1 MPIGIN
7 SRQIQ
12 YCSDFIQQFCC
23 ATFLK
28 MLYLC
33 DCILIYVKLPLGME
47 KEKQDRDG
55 FFNKGRIINRVNY
68 TLLYFAAIILNILI
82 AGCQYWN
89 FAWKLLLLETFVVVL
104 ACVVVSF
111 IVKSPKCKISHFICF
126 EIAIIIA
133 NMLLIG
139 WMADSLNLFYITAI
153 ELSSVYLAAMIGN
166 PFSVINEKKRIE
178 KVRQMEEE
186 RHRLELYYLN
196 LQLNPHFLFNTL
208 NVIYIQARKE
218 KALASAD
225 MVMQLSELLRY
236 QLYES
241 VDKKVLIKSDIKH
254 IENYLELQKIRK
266 TDVTIDYQKEG
277 NFDGVMVYP
286 FLTISFLE
294 NAFKYVCEN
303 SLGEKFIKIFIG
315 VDKKNVSFA
324 ICNTKCDTPA
334 SATAEKAKSSGI
346 GIENTKKRLDLLCP
360 DKYTLNISNDDKYFN
375 VELKIVIEN
384 D

>member
-1 MPIGIN
+1 MKKERQKNNGI
-7 SRQIQ
+7 
-12 YCSDFIQQFCC
+12 
-23 ATFLK
+23 L
-28 MLYLC
+28 
-33 DCILIYVKLPLGME
+33 E
-47 KEKQDRDG
+47 
-55 FFNKGRIINRVNY
+55 KGRIINKVNY
-68 TLLYFAAIILNILI
+68 TLLYYVAIALNIII
-82 AGCQYWN
+82 ADTSYWN
-89 FAWKLLLLETFVVVL
+89 FAWKLVLLETFVVIL
-104 ACVVVSF
+104 ACEVAKM
-111 IVKSPKCKISHFICF
+111 IVKSPKCKIWHFICF
-126 EIAIIIA
+126 EVAIIIV
-133 NMLLIG
+133 NTLLIG
-139 WMADSLNLFYITAI
+139 WMADSINLFYITTM
-153 ELSSVYLAAMIGN
+153 ELSFVYLAVMIGN
-166 PFSVINEKKRIE
+166 PFWVINEKKHIE
-178 KVRQMEEE
+178 EVKRMEEE

-225 MVMQLSELLRY
+225 MVLQLSELLRY

-241 VDKKVLIKSDIKH
+241 VDKKVLIKSDIKY

-277 NFDGVMVYP
+277 NFDGVMIYP
-286 FLTISFLE
+286 FLSISFLE

-315 VDKKNVSFA
+315 VDEKNVSFA
-324 ICNTKCDTPA
+324 ICNTKCDMPT
-334 SATAEKAKSSGI
+334 ATTAAKSKSSGI